1 MKTKIILLLLLLI
14 GAFILPGCVYS
25 LYPIYTNNDLVY
37 ESKLEGTWSAPGSKE
52 VWKFENLLQHEMAP
66 YKDKAERAE
75 KESFKKQFINK
86 NTYLL
91 TYTENGETRRMQ
103 ANLAKLD
110 DNLFLDIFPE
120 SLNLKNSFFE
130 DQYVPVHTYAKI
142 KMVAGRFELYFFNS
156 ELLYK
161 LLEQNTIRIKHE
173 SFQYYK
179 IITASTEDL
188 QKFVKKYADRQDL
201 FMKPVVFTKSA
212 Q

>member
-1 MKTKIILLLLLLI
+1 MKTKIILSIVLI
-14 GAFILPGCVYS
+14 LTFILPGCVYS

-37 ESKLEGTWSAPGSKE
+37 ESKLEGVWGAPDSKD
-52 VWKFENLLQHEMAP
+52 VWKFENLLQHELAP
-66 YKDKAERAE
+66 YKDKAEWKE
-75 KESFKKQFINK
+75 KEIFKSSLFNK
-86 NTYLL
+86 KTYLL
-91 TYTENGETRRMQ
+91 TYTEKGETRKMQ

-130 DQYVPVHTYAKI
+130 DQFVPVHTYAKI
-142 KMVAGRFELYFFNS
+142 KMNGDRFELYFFNS

-173 SFQYYK
+173 SFEYYK

-188 QKFVKKYADRQDL
+188 QKFVIKYADREDL
-201 FMKPVVFTKSA
+201 FMKPIVFTKSA

>member
-1 MKTKIILLLLLLI
+1 MKTKIILSVVLI
-14 GAFILPGCVYS
+14 VAFILPGCVYS

-37 ESKLEGTWSAPGSKE
+37 DSKLVGAWGAAGSKD
-52 VWKFENLLQHEMAP
+52 VWKFENLLEQQLAP
-66 YKDKAERAE
+66 FKDKAEKAE
-75 KESFKKQFINK
+75 KEKLKRILINK

-91 TYTENGETRRMQ
+91 TYTENGETRKMQ

-142 KMVAGRFELYFFNS
+142 KVYGDRFALYFFNS
-156 ELLYK
+156 ELMYK

-173 SFQYYK
+173 SFDYYK
-179 IITASTEDL
+179 IVTASTEEL
-188 QKFVKKYADRQDL
+188 
-201 FMKPVVFTKSA
+201 
-212 Q
+212 